1 MEVRIAKSAGFCFGV
16 RRAVDKVYEEIERE
30 PMRPIYTYGPIIHNE
45 EVVGDLA
52 AHGVQII
59 HEEAELDS
67 LYEGTVIIRSHGV
80 GKAVEEHIRSRGL
93 HVIDMTCPFVKKIH
107 RIVSE
112 KSAEGA
118 VIVIAGNPGH
128 PEVQG
133 IMGWCSG
140 QVYTVE
146 TPGDVDKLPIADG
159 MDVCLAAQTTFHDK
173 KFKIIVDLIQKK
185 RYNVYCAN
193 TICNATR
200 ERQEEAARIASWAD
214 GMLVIGSSSSSNT
227 RKLYE
232 ICKSECNCTHYIQ
245 TADDLNQQWFLAAEK
260 VGVTAGASTPNN
272 IIEEVLRDVRG
283 I

>member
-140 QVYTVE
+140 QVYTV
-146 TPGDVDKLPIADG
+146 
-159 MDVCLAAQTTFHDK
+159 
-173 KFKIIVDLIQKK
+173 
-185 RYNVYCAN
+185 
-193 TICNATR
+193 
-200 ERQEEAARIASWAD
+200 
-214 GMLVIGSSSSSNT
+214 
-227 RKLYE
+227 
-232 ICKSECNCTHYIQ
+232 
-245 TADDLNQQWFLAAEK
+245 
-260 VGVTAGASTPNN
+260 
-272 IIEEVLRDVRG
+272 
-283 I
+283 